1 MAQSASFEG
10 GFIVMHAGAIHK
22 IGTRRPAFQQ
32 MINLRHQRA
41 AGHRALIDQATQ
53 FVGQPTADRRRLT
66 QIPDCPGT
74 VEVGEGL
81 GGGGQREGGEFAVEG
96 VLGEVEVAAAAGG
109 EFAEGAG
116 LAVAAGVG
124 AGGALDVAAGE
135 GNVGGGAGE
144 GDAGDAGGAQGLQFV
159 GLAEAV
165 LVEVAPQA
173 QGVEL
178 AVEGAELAVAVA
190 VEIGQRGKAVGG
202 FLSVGEDGVDA
213 KQLAAVIDAAIAV
226 FVEGEKGV
234 IAGEPAGAAARAVA
248 VVIEEDGVAAGD
260 ADGFEAVTVEI
271 EGEGVDAGTPA
282 AGAEVEVVERRVFC
296 AMGGGYEKI
305 EYQLKRID
313 IKQAT

>member
-1 MAQSASFEG
+1 M
-10 GFIVMHAGAIHK
+10 
-22 IGTRRPAFQQ
+22 
-32 MINLRHQRA
+32 
-41 AGHRALIDQATQ
+41 
-53 FVGQPTADRRRLT
+53 
-66 QIPDCPGT
+66 
-74 VEVGEGL
+74 EVGEEL

-116 LAVAAGVG
+116 LAVAAV
-124 AGGALDVAAGE
+124 
-135 GNVGGGAGE
+135 
-144 GDAGDAGGAQGLQFV
+144 
-159 GLAEAV
+159 
-165 LVEVAPQA
+165 
-173 QGVEL
+173 
-178 AVEGAELAVAVA
+178 
-190 VEIGQRGKAVGG
+190 
-202 FLSVGEDGVDA
+202 
-213 KQLAAVIDAAIAV
+213 AV

-234 IAGEPAGAAARAVA
+234 IAGEPARAAARTVA
-248 VVIEEDGVAAGD
+248 VVIEENGVAAGD